1 MSTKLAF
8 ALVLALAVASVAV
21 PGTTPA
27 ASAQG
32 TTFLRIAT
40 LAPRGTPLVKA
51 FQMWDRLLRKETGG
65 KVGVR
70 IYPGGASGDEKVLV
84 RKMRAGQLDGAA
96 VTVTGLGLISRP
108 ALVLAAPGVII
119 DYAEIDLVRKE
130 MAAEFDKMFED
141 AGYLLL
147 GWGDAGRTRLFS
159 QKRIVK
165 PEDLRSA
172 RPWVWTDNPVMV
184 EFIRN
189 VGANGVRL
197 GVPEV
202 YPGLQ
207 TGMID
212 TVTASALTAV
222 ALQWFTRLKYMS
234 GETSGV
240 IIGAL
245 VLRKDRFD
253 ALPEDVQKF
262 IRKTAQV
269 GDAELRKA
277 REMDDKAYKALIG
290 RGMEAVDVGPHRK
303 AWEQAFRKTT
313 MGLAGRLYSKEL
325 LERVMTIV
333 ARVRRD
339 YPVR

>member
-1 MSTKLAF
+1 MHPKLAF
-8 ALVLALAVASVAV
+8 ILVLSLALAAVSV
-21 PGTTPA
+21 PGAPA
-27 ASAQG
+27 ARAEE
-32 TTFLRIAT
+32 TTVLRIAT

-51 FQMWDRLLRKETGG
+51 FQMWDRLLRKETNG

-70 IYPGGASGDEKVLV
+70 IYAGGAAGDEKVLV

-96 VTVTGLGLISRP
+96 VTVTGLGLIARP
-108 ALVLAAPGVII
+108 SLVLAAPGVIL

-130 MAAEFDKMFED
+130 MASEFDKMFENE
-141 AGYLLL
+141 GYLLL

-159 QKRIVK
+159 QKRILK

-184 EFIRN
+184 AFMRT

-222 ALQWFTRLKYMS
+222 GLQWFTRLKYMS
-234 GETSGV
+234 QRTSGV

-245 VLRKDRFD
+245 VLRKDKFD
-253 ALPEDVQKF
+253 ALPKDVQAL

-269 GDAELRKA
+269 GDGELRKA
-277 REMDDKAYKALIG
+277 RAMDDKAERALVQ
-290 RGMEAVDVGPHRK
+290 RGMESLDVTKHEK
-303 AWEQAFRKTT
+303 AWEEAFRKTT
-313 MGLAGRLYSKEL
+313 MGLAGRIYSRDL
-325 LERVMTIV
+325 LERVMKIV
-333 ARVRRD
+333 AKVRRD
-339 YPVR
+339 APVR

>member
-1 MSTKLAF
+1 MRSK
-8 ALVLALAVASVAV
+8 LALALVALLALGASVAL
-21 PGTTPA
+21 PGTP
-27 ASAQG
+27 SARADG
-32 TTFLRIAT
+32 TIHLRIAT

-51 FQMWDRLLRKETGG
+51 FQIWDRMLRKETDG

-70 IYPGGASGDEKVLV
+70 IYPGGSAGDEKVLV

-96 VTVTGLGLISRP
+96 VTVTGLGLIARP
-108 ALVLAAPGVII
+108 ALVLAAPGVIL

-130 MAAEFDKMFED
+130 MADEFDRMFED

-159 QKRIVK
+159 QKRILK

-184 EFIRN
+184 EFMRN

-212 TVTASALTAV
+212 TVTASALTAIG
-222 ALQWFTRLKYMS
+222 LQWFTRLKYMS

-245 VLRKDRFD
+245 VLRKDKFD
-253 ALPEDVQKF
+253 SLPKNAQAL
-262 IRKTAQV
+262 IRKTAQA
-269 GDAELRKA
+269 GDKELRKA
-277 REMDDKAYKALIG
+277 RAMDDKAYKALG
-290 RGMEAVDVGPHRK
+290 QRGMETVDVRKHRA
-303 AWEQAFRKTT
+303 AWEKVFRKTT
-313 MGLAGRLYSKEL
+313 MGLVGRIYSRDL
-325 LERVMTIV
+325 IERVMSIV
-333 ARVRRD
+333 AKVRKD